1 MIILMLADI
10 VSIQICSFLALLIR
24 FDLNIAKIPPEY
36 SANVLRYWPIHTL
49 LTVALFSWRI
59 CIRPCGVWLESGR

>member
-1 MIILMLADI
+1 MFDKYMPKNKRVRMIILMLADI

-36 SANVLRYWPIHTL
+36 SANVLRY
-49 LTVALFSWRI
+49 
-59 CIRPCGVWLESGR
+59 